1 MKKIFLLITAIIL
14 FYAGSVRAKGITCE
28 YSVDSFLFTV
38 FIEDG
43 TLKYT
48 FNNSKAIVSNKL
60 KSTDFLFDEDY
71 KCLSEIYYNK
81 VTNNPNKPEYTF
93 KKDKGTYKSNLENPP
108 ALDEP
113 DNGEKPEDPP
123 GDNNGEGLEEII
135 CKYSNASVSVDVS
148 IQDGNLT
155 YTFSTTP
162 YDSRAIVYNKLKIA
176 DFSFGDGYKCLQRIY
191 YNKTTLNINP
201 EYTLKKDYG
210 TYALELKNPGTSNG
224 SGNGGGTGTTPGG
237 NTGTGNNTE
246 NPSNN
251 EVNVGFWGNLD
262 VIQCGSVDVPAPIPP
277 LVRLIVMAIKIVT
290 PFVLIV
296 MGMVDMLKAVIGSK
310 DDEIKKEQQKFIKRV
325 IAAVLLFFV
334 VSILQFVIGFI
345 APEDTDSVL
354 KCVDCLINDASKC
367 N

>member
-1 MKKIFLLITAIIL
+1 MKKIFLLITTVIL
-14 FYAGSVRAKGITCE
+14 FYAGSVSAEGITCE
-28 YSVDSFLFTV
+28 Y
-38 FIEDG
+38 
-43 TLKYT
+43 
-48 FNNSKAIVSNKL
+48 
-60 KSTDFLFDEDY
+60 
-71 KCLSEIYYNK
+71 
-81 VTNNPNKPEYTF
+81 
-93 KKDKGTYKSNLENPP
+93 
-108 ALDEP
+108 
-113 DNGEKPEDPP
+113 
-123 GDNNGEGLEEII
+123 GDNNISFI
-135 CKYSNASVSVDVS
+135 VS

-155 YTFSTTP
+155 YDFKAPGSSATNSL
-162 YDSRAIVYNKLKIA
+162 SVS
-176 DFSFGDGYKCLQRIY
+176 DFSSNGKYECLSKIY
-191 YNKTTLNINP
+191 YTKETQYSGATKYTFHKYSSASFLN
-201 EYTLKKDYG
+201 
-210 TYALELKNPGTSNG
+210 LKNPGTSDG
-224 SGNGGGTGTTPGG
+224 SGNGSGTGTTPGG

-246 NPSNN
+246 NPSTEEENNEGNN

-277 LVRLIVMAIKIVT
+277 LVRLVVMAIKIVT

-354 KCVDCLINDASKC
+354 KCVDCLINDASEC